1 MLILEAMEP
10 FELLKATRETDGE
23 GGGRN
28 TWDTDSVF
36 MAAIVHQSTGE
47 IRRAETE
54 HLSKSFSVFT
64 DKAVQLQH
72 QAVIRR
78 CSDGKTFRITS
89 DGRDRQTPACASFSF
104 ARVTAEEWELT

>member
-10 FELLKATRETDGE
+10 FELLKATREPDGE
-23 GGGRN
+23 GGHRN
-28 TWDTDSVF
+28 IWEADSVF

-47 IRRAETE
+47 IRRAEAE
-54 HLSKSFSVFT
+54 HLSKVFSVFT
-64 DKAVQLQH
+64 DKIVQLQH

-104 ARVTAEEWELT
+104 ARVTAEEWGLT